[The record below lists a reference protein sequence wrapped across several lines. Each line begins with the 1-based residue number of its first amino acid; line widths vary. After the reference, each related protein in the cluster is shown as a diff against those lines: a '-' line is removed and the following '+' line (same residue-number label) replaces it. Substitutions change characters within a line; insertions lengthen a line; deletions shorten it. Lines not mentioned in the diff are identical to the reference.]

1 MKLSFFGADQC
12 VTGSCHCLEVGS
24 KRILIDCGLQQGRD
38 EVDNRSLP
46 FAPGSIDYVLITH
59 AHIDHSGRV
68 PMLIKNGFQGRIL
81 TTRLTAQLMSI
92 MLQDSAHIQESDA
105 EYKNRKNRR
114 AGRPEEEPLYT
125 VADAQRV
132 PEFIDTCEYGQ
143 PVHLCDGVDAVFI
156 DAGHLLGSASIRLTL
171 TEGDQTKTIVF
182 SGDIGNVDQ
191 PIIRDPQF
199 FTGADYVVME
209 STYGDRNH
217 TEVWSYTGQL
227 AEIIDETLG
236 KGGNVVIPSFAVG
249 RTQELLYF
257 IREIK
262 DQGLVTSVPNFPV
275 YVDSPLAKSATTIFC
290 GDLRGYLDEDALALV
305 QDGTHMF
312 NFPGLHLT
320 ETVDES
326 KALNEDHTPK
336 VIISASGMCDAG
348 RIRHHLKYNLWR
360 ADSAVVFVGFQSP
373 GTLGRTLLDG
383 TPSVKLFGEDVAVR
397 AKVVNFQGLSSH
409 ADHDHLLDWIGH
421 FKEPKPQHVFVVHGD
436 REVAPVFA
444 QTVSQ
449 LGFTAHAPQYT
460 EEYDLLTCTQLAAGY
475 LPQRKTRTFD
485 GAPRVTAAYQ
495 KLVQLDA
502 KECDCVWSGMTILDS
517 MKEAG
522 YVLSTPYYDNTQ
534 VIMVKEGS
542 DIKSSADLAGKVVA
556 VQLGTSG
563 EALLS
568 EGGDLA
574 DLAAT
579 FGDLMTCDS
588 FLKCFTE
595 LGGAAVDAVIVD
607 KPVAVSYAAENA
619 GFTVLDEGLGA
630 EQYGIAFRADDAE
643 LCKTIEGAVAQLV
656 ENGTYAEIAAK
667 YPDIQNNLTLL
678 G

>member
-12 VTGSCHCLEVGS
+12 VTGSCHCLEVGG

-132 PEFIDTCEYGQ
+132 PEFIDTCEYDQ

-217 TEVWSYTGQL
+217 TEVWSYTGEL
-227 AEIIDETLG
+227 AQIIDETLG

-290 GDLRGYLDEDALALV
+290 GDLRGYLDEDALELV
-305 QDGTHMF
+305 KDGTHMF

-383 TPSVKLFGEDVAVR
+383 VTSVKLFGEDVAVR

-409 ADHDHLLDWIGH
+409 ADHDHLLDWISH

-444 QTVSQ
+444 QAVSQ

-485 GAPRVTAAYQ
+485 GAPRTSAAYQ
-495 KLVQLDA
+495 KLVQL
-502 KECDCVWSGMTILDS
+502 GDS
-517 MKEAG
+517 LVGLIRRSKG
-522 YVLSTPYYDNTQ
+522 RDNKT
-534 VIMVKEGS
+534 
-542 DIKSSADLAGKVVA
+542 LASFA
-556 VQLGTSG
+556 
-563 EALLS
+563 EALRKVM
-568 EGGDLA
+568 EK
-574 DLAAT
+574 
-579 FGDLMTCDS
+579 F
-588 FLKCFTE
+588 
-595 LGGAAVDAVIVD
+595 
-607 KPVAVSYAAENA
+607 
-619 GFTVLDEGLGA
+619 
-630 EQYGIAFRADDAE
+630 
-643 LCKTIEGAVAQLV
+643 
-656 ENGTYAEIAAK
+656 EI
-667 YPDIQNNLTLL
+667 
-678 G
+678 

>member
-12 VTGSCHCLEVGS
+12 VTGSCHCLEVGG

-132 PEFIDTCEYGQ
+132 PEFIDTCEYDQ

-171 TEGDQTKTIVF
+171 TEGGETRTIVF

-227 AEIIDETLG
+227 AQIIDETLG

-290 GDLRGYLDEDALALV
+290 GDLRGYLDQDALELV
-305 QDGTHMF
+305 KDGTHMF

-326 KALNEDHTPK
+326 KSLNEDHTPK

-397 AKVVNFQGLSSH
+397 AKG
-409 ADHDHLLDWIGH
+409 
-421 FKEPKPQHVFVVHGD
+421 
-436 REVAPVFA
+436 
-444 QTVSQ
+444 
-449 LGFTAHAPQYT
+449 LGFAAHAPQYT

-485 GAPRVTAAYQ
+485 GAPRTSAAYQ
-495 KLVQLDA
+495 KLVQL
-502 KECDCVWSGMTILDS
+502 GDS
-517 MKEAG
+517 LVGLIRRSKG
-522 YVLSTPYYDNTQ
+522 RDNKT
-534 VIMVKEGS
+534 
-542 DIKSSADLAGKVVA
+542 LAA
-556 VQLGTSG
+556 FA
-563 EALLS
+563 EALRKVM
-568 EGGDLA
+568 EK
-574 DLAAT
+574 
-579 FGDLMTCDS
+579 F
-588 FLKCFTE
+588 
-595 LGGAAVDAVIVD
+595 
-607 KPVAVSYAAENA
+607 
-619 GFTVLDEGLGA
+619 
-630 EQYGIAFRADDAE
+630 
-643 LCKTIEGAVAQLV
+643 
-656 ENGTYAEIAAK
+656 EI
-667 YPDIQNNLTLL
+667 
-678 G
+678 

>member
-12 VTGSCHCLEVGS
+12 VTGSCHCLEVGG

-38 EVDNRSLP
+38 EVDNRTLP

-132 PEFIDTCEYGQ
+132 PEFIDTCEYDQ

-171 TEGDQTKTIVF
+171 TEGGETRTIVF

-227 AEIIDETLG
+227 AQIIDETLG

-290 GDLRGYLDEDALALV
+290 GDLRGYLDQDALELV
-305 QDGTHMF
+305 KDGTHMF

-326 KALNEDHTPK
+326 KSLNEDHTPK

-348 RIRHHLKYNLWR
+348 RIRHHLKHNLWR
-360 ADSAVVFVGFQSP
+360 PECTVVFVGYQGE
-373 GTLGRTLLDG
+373 GTLGRALLEG
-383 TPSVKLFGEDVAVR
+383 VKSVKLFGEEIAVH
-397 AKVVNFQGLSSH
+397 AQIVNFQGLSSH
-409 ADHDHLLDWIGH
+409 ADRNHLLSWIQAIQA
-421 FKEPKPQHVFVVHGD
+421 PKPQHVFVVHGD
-436 REVAPVFA
+436 REVAPYFA
-444 QTVSQ
+444 QSVAA
-449 LGFTAHAPQYT
+449 LGFQTHAPQYT
-460 EEYDLLTCTQLAAGY
+460 EAYDLIADKVLEVGY
-475 LPQRKTRTFD
+475 LPERKAR
-485 GAPRVTAAYQ
+485 TAAG
-495 KLVQLDA
+495 K
-502 KECDCVWSGMTILDS
+502 T
-517 MKEAG
+517 
-522 YVLSTPYYDNTQ
+522 
-534 VIMVKEGS
+534 
-542 DIKSSADLAGKVVA
+542 SSAYERLVA
-556 VQLGTSG
+556 VGNLLMESIKRSKGRDNKSLARFADQLRQ
-563 EALLS
+563 LLEKWES
-568 EGGDLA
+568 
-574 DLAAT
+574 
-579 FGDLMTCDS
+579 
-588 FLKCFTE
+588 
-595 LGGAAVDAVIVD
+595 
-607 KPVAVSYAAENA
+607 
-619 GFTVLDEGLGA
+619 
-630 EQYGIAFRADDAE
+630 
-643 LCKTIEGAVAQLV
+643 
-656 ENGTYAEIAAK
+656 
-667 YPDIQNNLTLL
+667 
-678 G
+678 

>member
-12 VTGSCHCLEVGS
+12 VTGSCHCLEVGG

-38 EVDNRSLP
+38 EVDNRTLP

-132 PEFIDTCEYGQ
+132 PEFIDTCEYDQ

-171 TEGDQTKTIVF
+171 TEGGQTRTIVF

-227 AEIIDETLG
+227 AQIIDETLG

-290 GDLRGYLDEDALALV
+290 GDLRDYLDQDALELV
-305 QDGTHMF
+305 KDGTHMF

-326 KALNEDHTPK
+326 KSLNEDHTPK

-383 TPSVKLFGEDVAVR
+383 ATSVKLFGEDVAVR

-409 ADHDHLLDWIGH
+409 ADHDHLLDWISH

-495 KLVQLDA
+495 KLVQL
-502 KECDCVWSGMTILDS
+502 GDS
-517 MKEAG
+517 LVGLIRRSKG
-522 YVLSTPYYDNTQ
+522 RDNKT
-534 VIMVKEGS
+534 
-542 DIKSSADLAGKVVA
+542 LAA
-556 VQLGTSG
+556 FA
-563 EALLS
+563 EALRKVM
-568 EGGDLA
+568 EK
-574 DLAAT
+574 
-579 FGDLMTCDS
+579 F
-588 FLKCFTE
+588 
-595 LGGAAVDAVIVD
+595 
-607 KPVAVSYAAENA
+607 
-619 GFTVLDEGLGA
+619 
-630 EQYGIAFRADDAE
+630 
-643 LCKTIEGAVAQLV
+643 
-656 ENGTYAEIAAK
+656 EI
-667 YPDIQNNLTLL
+667 
-678 G
+678 

>member
-12 VTGSCHCLEVGS
+12 VTGSCHCLEVGG

-38 EVDNRSLP
+38 EVDNRTLP

-132 PEFIDTCEYGQ
+132 PEFIDTCEYDQ

-171 TEGDQTKTIVF
+171 TEGGQTKTIVF

-227 AEIIDETLG
+227 AQIIDETLG

-290 GDLRGYLDEDALALV
+290 GDLRGYLDQEALELV
-305 QDGTHMF
+305 KDGTHMF

-409 ADHDHLLDWIGH
+409 ADHDHLVNWISQ

-444 QTVSQ
+444 QTVTQ
-449 LGFTAHAPQYT
+449 LGFAAHAPQYT
-460 EEYDLLTCTQLAAGY
+460 ESYDLLTCRQLEAGY
-475 LPQRKTRTFD
+475 LPERKKPAFE
-485 GAPRVTAAYQ
+485 GAPRTTAAYQ
-495 KLVQLDA
+495 RLVQLGD
-502 KECDCVWSGMTILDS
+502 
-517 MKEAG
+517 
-522 YVLSTPYYDNTQ
+522 
-534 VIMVKEGS
+534 
-542 DIKSSADLAGKVVA
+542 
-556 VQLGTSG
+556 
-563 EALLS
+563 ALLGLIRRS
-568 EGGDLA
+568 KGRDNKTLA
-574 DLAAT
+574 
-579 FGDLMTCDS
+579 S
-588 FLKCFTE
+588 F
-595 LGGAAVDAVIVD
+595 
-607 KPVAVSYAAENA
+607 AES
-619 GFTVLDEGLGA
+619 LRKL
-630 EQYGIAFRADDAE
+630 
-643 LCKTIEGAVAQLV
+643 IEKF
-656 ENGTYAEIAAK
+656 EF
-667 YPDIQNNLTLL
+667 
-678 G
+678 